1 MADIVELETITTLD
15 LPHEKVL
22 DGAKGIVTGGC
33 IVLGWD
39 SNDEIYMA
47 SSIGNTGEM
56 LLLLEKM
63 KHSLIVSNN

>member
-22 DGAKGIVTGGC
+22 DGAKGIVTGGVVV
-33 IVLGWD
+33 IGWD

-47 SSIGNTGEM
+47 SSINSTGEM
-56 LLLLEKM
+56 LLLLEKF
-63 KHSLIVSNN
+63 KFSLIASNH